1 MDSFR
6 YQTGLTRTVYRLKKD
21 VNIISKR
28 IYQNLTLHSHF
39 FSYICKIQCM
49 PILPIVHYPEPV
61 LLEVGK
67 PVDEFGAELE
77 RLVADMFVT
86 MEDAGGVGLA
96 APQVGVGQRL
106 FVMDTPE
113 RDGYAQ
119 ERHVLINPEIIHVE
133 GEQTGDEGCLS
144 FPGLYQVVRREM
156 RVIARAHNLKGEQ
169 VEIDVRDLAARCILH
184 ETDHCDGIVFLDRMT
199 PLKRQLAKRKIKT
212 LQKTGK
218 WN

>member
-1 MDSFR
+1 
-6 YQTGLTRTVYRLKKD
+6 
-21 VNIISKR
+21 
-28 IYQNLTLHSHF
+28 
-39 FSYICKIQCM
+39 M

-61 LLEVGK
+61 LLTVGDPVGEV
-67 PVDEFGAELE
+67 EFGGELE
-77 RLVADMFVT
+77 KLVADMFET
-86 MEDAGGVGLA
+86 MADAGGVGLA
-96 APQVGVGQRL
+96 APQVGVGKRL
-106 FVMDTPE
+106 FLMDTPE

-156 RVIARAHNLKGEQ
+156 RVIARAQNVKGEEF
-169 VEIDVRDLAARCILH
+169 EIDVRDLAARCILH

-199 PLKRQLAKRKIKT
+199 PLKRQLAKRKIKA